1 MYNLGLDLGTSFIK
15 AALTEC
21 SSGNVVNV
29 VSQPSSE
36 QKIKVFKDGWAEQDP
51 EIWWKNTCLAIK
63 NLISLTNINPS
74 LISRI
79 GISYQM
85 HGLVLLDDNGNL
97 IRDSIIWCDDRA
109 VSVGKKA
116 FIELGKEKCIDQL
129 LNSPANFT
137 ASKLKWVKNN
147 EKELYNRVYKFMLPG
162 DYIAYR
168 FSGKMTT
175 TNMGLSEAIFWDF
188 KKNKIADFL
197 LKHYEIDNSLIPEI
211 VSNFGFQCKLNKK
224 GSSECGLVENIP
236 IYYRAGDQP
245 NNALS
250 LNVLKPGEV
259 AATAGTSG
267 VLFAV
272 TDNKKTNE
280 NERINNFLH
289 VEVDNSTSIGKLLC
303 INGAGIQYAKLK
315 NKLNIESY
323 EEMNK
328 LSLKVGVGSEELTY
342 LPFGNGSE
350 RMLNNI
356 NVGSSMFNFDKRV
369 HNNAHLIRA
378 TLEGIAFAFVY
389 GMQILIKD
397 GVKPSVVRAGND
409 NLFKSNVFGNTVST
423 LINTE
428 IEIYD
433 TTGAVGAARAVDLNN
448 RNFNEFGKNI
458 IENDFLKTFSPQSNL
473 SDYKVAYDLWV
484 EKLKL
489 TLNKNI

>member
-36 QKIKVFKDGWAEQDP
+36 QKIKVLKDGWAEQDP

-224 GSSECGLVENIP
+224 GSLECGLVENIP

>member
-36 QKIKVFKDGWAEQDP
+36 QKIKVLKDGWAEQDP

-350 RMLNNI
+350 RMLNNL

>member
-1 MYNLGLDLGTSFIK
+1 
-15 AALTEC
+15 TEC
-21 SSGNVVNV
+21 SNGNVVNV

-51 EIWWKNTCLAIK
+51 KMWWKNTCLAIK
-63 NLISLTNINPS
+63 DLISLTNINPS
-74 LISRI
+74 LISGI

-85 HGLVLLDDNGNL
+85 HGLVLLDNKGNSL
-97 IRDSIIWCDDRA
+97 RESIIWCDDRA
-109 VSVGKKA
+109 VSIGKKA

-147 EKELYNRVYKFMLPG
+147 EKELYDRVYKFMLPG

-175 TNMGLSEAIFWDF
+175 TNMGLSEGMFWDF
-188 KKNKIADFL
+188 KNNKIADFL
-197 LKHYEIDNSLIPEI
+197 LKHYEIDNSLIPDV

-272 TDNKKTNE
+272 TDNKNTIE
-280 NERINNFLH
+280 SERINNFLH
-289 VEVDNSTSIGKLLC
+289 VEINKSTSLGKLLC

-323 EEMNK
+323 DEMNN
-328 LSLKVGVGSEELTY
+328 LSLNIEVGSEELIY

-356 NVGSSMFNFDKRV
+356 NIGSSMFNFDKSV

-409 NLFKSNVFGNTVST
+409 NLFKSNVFGDTVST
-423 LINTE
+423 LINTD

-433 TTGAVGAARAVDLNN
+433 TTGAVGAARAVDLHN

-458 IENDFLKTFSPQSNL
+458 IENDFLRTFSPQSNF

-484 EKLKL
+484 EKLEL
-489 TLNKNI
+489 TLNKNT

>member
-303 INGAGIQYAKLK
+303 INGAGIQYSKLK

-350 RMLNNI
+350 RMLNNL

>member
-356 NVGSSMFNFDKRV
+356 NIGSSMFNFDKSV

>member
-29 VSQPSSE
+29 VSHPSSE

-267 VLFAV
+267 VIFAV

-356 NVGSSMFNFDKRV
+356 NVGSIMFNFDKRV

>member
-36 QKIKVFKDGWAEQDP
+36 QKIKVLKDGWAEQDP

-272 TDNKKTNE
+272 TANKKTNE

>member
-267 VLFAV
+267 VIFAV

>member
-1 MYNLGLDLGTSFIK
+1 MYNLGLDIGTSFIK

>member
-350 RMLNNI
+350 RMLNNL

>member
-224 GSSECGLVENIP
+224 GSLECGLVENIP

>member
-36 QKIKVFKDGWAEQDP
+36 QKIKVLKDGWAEQDP

-303 INGAGIQYAKLK
+303 INGAGIQYSKLK

-356 NVGSSMFNFDKRV
+356 NVGSSMFNFDKKV

>member
-1 MYNLGLDLGTSFIK
+1 MYNLGLDLGTSFIN

-21 SSGNVVNV
+21 SSRNVVNV

-350 RMLNNI
+350 RMLNNL

>member
-224 GSSECGLVENIP
+224 GSSEWGLVENIP

-267 VLFAV
+267 VIFAV

-350 RMLNNI
+350 RMLNNL

>member
-356 NVGSSMFNFDKRV
+356 NVGSSMFNFDKKV

>member
-85 HGLVLLDDNGNL
+85 HGLILLDDNGNL

>member
-36 QKIKVFKDGWAEQDP
+36 QKIKVLKDGWAEQDP

>member
-1 MYNLGLDLGTSFIK
+1 MYNLGLDIGTSFIK

-303 INGAGIQYAKLK
+303 INGAGIQYSKLK